1 MATARTNQYKVVTPT
16 TPITKTVNTTTNT
29 TTTVMEDMGPS
40 KDTTTKRKHSNRHT
54 RGQEKLTSIVATTMP
69 MPPTLTNR
77 TVATTRAIK
86 DIKMATTTTN
96 TMNKE
101 LPVSNNTQ
109 VKVEDG
115 ATTPKKTLRH
125 SVTSP

>member
-1 MATARTNQYKVVTPT
+1 
-16 TPITKTVNTTTNT
+16 
-29 TTTVMEDMGPS
+29 
-40 KDTTTKRKHSNRHT
+40 
-54 RGQEKLTSIVATTMP
+54 MP

-77 TVATTRAIK
+77 TAATTRAIK

-96 TMNKE
+96 TTNKE
-101 LPVSNNTQ
+101 LPVSNHTK

-115 ATTPKKTLRH
+115 AMTPKKTLRH